1 MSKISVLIPVY
12 NSVDFLDNCL
22 NSVLNQTLKDIEIII
37 INDGSKDSSWDIINK
52 YKNIDSRISVINN
65 KINIGYGASLNI
77 GLQHASAEHISIIES
92 DDYAEL
98 NMLEILYKQA
108 KTYNLDLVKS
118 NFCYIKNNKKISSKN
133 YNKKI
138 LYKTINSSMYPE
150 LFCLKPSVWS
160 FLYNKKF
167 LLNNQIFF
175 NQTQGASFQDTSFQ
189 FKCIYFAKNI
199 KVLDDILYNYRIDNP
214 NSSVN
219 SKNKAFKI
227 INEFEVI
234 NNIFIDKNEEMEA
247 YKLLF
252 ELKAYLWNYNRI
264 DKKYKKI
271 FLKKISDIF
280 NTYNTDSFFKS
291 KNISIK
297 DKIKMYCIKKL
308 LHNKK
313 RFT

>member
-1 MSKISVLIPVY
+1 M
-12 NSVDFLDNCL
+12 
-22 NSVLNQTLKDIEIII
+22 
-37 INDGSKDSSWDIINK
+37 
-52 YKNIDSRISVINN
+52 
-65 KINIGYGASLNI
+65 
-77 GLQHASAEHISIIES
+77 
-92 DDYAEL
+92 
-98 NMLEILYKQA
+98 
-108 KTYNLDLVKS
+108 
-118 NFCYIKNNKKISSKN
+118 
-133 YNKKI
+133 
-138 LYKTINSSMYPE
+138 
-150 LFCLKPSVWS
+150 
-160 FLYNKKF
+160 
-167 LLNNQIFF
+167 
-175 NQTQGASFQDTSFQ
+175 
-189 FKCIYFAKNI
+189 
-199 KVLDDILYNYRIDNP
+199 
-214 NSSVN
+214 
-219 SKNKAFKI
+219 FKI

-271 FLKKISDIF
+271 FLKIISDIF